1 LSILNSTQDQEVTY
15 LTGINAD
22 GTQAATT
29 FWSWNL
35 DEDPATYG
43 DTSWQAKWGAPSMGT
58 GATIRVLFAPGEWS
72 SLETQA
78 FTASMHLWSEVADI
92 HFAITTDPAA
102 ADLVISRGDDGGAGT
117 WTTDMVLGIAGTKT
131 LGTAL
136 GAEISIDRSV
146 RGFGP
151 IGASLATFGG
161 YPWLTMTHELGHAIG
176 LGHGGPYNE
185 GTTASNTMLTP
196 YDATAW
202 TIMSYIPGDALWQPG
217 TGGFRWGTAP
227 DGSAYVATTPMILDI
242 AAAQR
247 IYGLPTNTPLSG
259 GQVFGFHSNIQGD
272 TAQFFDFTIN
282 THPVVT
288 LFDLGGNNSFDL
300 SGYAM
305 GNLIDLHDGA
315 FSSVGG
321 MIQNVGIAFGTRID
335 TAIGGTGNDVINA
348 NDNGDVLMGNAG
360 ADVLKGGQGNDHLYG
375 NMATGSQ
382 GVIDGNDSI
391 DAGGGSNYVNGNAG
405 NDFIS
410 AGSGT
415 NRLYGGAGDDHI
427 SILGLGTGHINGNMG
442 NDLLQVTGGSNDVHG
457 GQGND
462 TISALGGTNLLSGD
476 AGDDVIA
483 GGAGADVM
491 TGGAGADL
499 FVLIG
504 KLGEGA
510 SPRDQYDE
518 VTDFVDGV
526 DTLHVNVFGG
536 NMLPSVLHAAGQ
548 TFTDFTAAQAYAATL
563 MASIN
568 SPTAEVAALQVG
580 SDTFLFYSNL
590 GWPGSA
596 IDSAVKLD
604 HVAAASITGSDFVT
618 TTIHF

>member
-1 LSILNSTQDQEVTY
+1 
-15 LTGINAD
+15 
-22 GTQAATT
+22 
-29 FWSWNL
+29 
-35 DEDPATYG
+35 
-43 DTSWQAKWGAPSMGT
+43 
-58 GATIRVLFAPGEWS
+58 
-72 SLETQA
+72 
-78 FTASMHLWSEVADI
+78 
-92 HFAITTDPAA
+92 
-102 ADLVISRGDDGGAGT
+102 
-117 WTTDMVLGIAGTKT
+117 
-131 LGTAL
+131 
-136 GAEISIDRSV
+136 
-146 RGFGP
+146 
-151 IGASLATFGG
+151 
-161 YPWLTMTHELGHAIG
+161 
-176 LGHGGPYNE
+176 
-185 GTTASNTMLTP
+185 
-196 YDATAW
+196 
-202 TIMSYIPGDALWQPG
+202 
-217 TGGFRWGTAP
+217 
-227 DGSAYVATTPMILDI
+227 MILDI

-321 MIQNVGIAFGTRID
+321 MIQNVGIAFGTKID

-360 ADVLKGGQGNDHLYG
+360 ADILKGGQGNDHLYG

-382 GVIDGNDSI
+382 GVTDGNDSI

-462 TISALGGTNLLSGD
+462 TISALAGTNTLSGD

-483 GGAGADVM
+483 GGSGADVM
-491 TGGAGADL
+491 TGGAGVDL

-518 VTDFVDGV
+518 VTDFADGV

-548 TFTDFTAAQAYAATL
+548 TFTDFAGAQAYAATL

-618 TTIHF
+618 TSIHF